1 MHGDRVLLGP
11 VSDDREALM
20 REAHRAVDELQR
32 AAAAKVR
39 AELGPS
45 PRERETGRDP
55 FDEEAPHI
63 MPSTSPRV

>member
-1 MHGDRVLLGP
+1 M
-11 VSDDREALM
+11 SDREELL

-39 AELGPS
+39 EQLGPS

-55 FDEEAPHI
+55 FADDAP
-63 MPSTSPRV
+63 MVTVAPSRPL

>member
-1 MHGDRVLLGP
+1 
-11 VSDDREALM
+11 M

-45 PRERETGRDP
+45 PRERETGIDP
-55 FDEEAPHI
+55 FDEGAALPAV
-63 MPSTSPRV
+63 PVSPAHPDVTRNSYK